1 MDLLHVSQRLN
12 LYDDSGP
19 IWTWQPQ
26 VPPAKFVH
34 DEDTRRGL
42 AMDSLVAGGSTISG
56 VTVRR
61 SMFFYDVHV
70 HSHALIEDSIVLP
83 KVLVRRDCQLK
94 KCIIDRGCHIP
105 DGSQIGIDPVA
116 DHKRFHVTA
125 SGITLVTRRMLG
137 QDVSLL
143 R

>member
-1 MDLLHVSQRLN
+1 MDLLHVAPQLN

-34 DEDTRRGL
+34 DEDTRRDL
-42 AMDSLVAGGSTISG
+42 AM
-56 VTVRR
+56 
-61 SMFFYDVHV
+61 
-70 HSHALIEDSIVLP
+70 DSIVLP
-83 KVLVRRDCQLK
+83 KVVVGRDCQLK

-116 DHKRFHVTA
+116 DRKRFHVTA
-125 SGITLVTRRMLG
+125 SGITLVTRMMLG